1 MMFCEKCGNLLV
13 PKKEGKKIDI
23 SCSNCGSIPKKKPN
37 LILSETVKLE
47 RKDEIEV
54 VEKKIEILPKT
65 NEECPKCRHREAYYW
80 LVQTRASD
88 EASTR
93 FFKCVKCSHTWRAY
107 S

>member
-13 PKKEGKKIDI
+13 PKKEGKKIDA
-23 SCSNCGSIPKKKPN
+23 SCDCGFVPKKRPDLVLKEE
-37 LILSETVKLE
+37 IKLD

-54 VEKKIEILPKT
+54 MDKKVEVLPRT
-65 NEECPKCRHREAYYW
+65 NEECPKCKHKEAFYW

-93 FFKCVKCSHTWRAY
+93 FFKCVKCQYTWRSY